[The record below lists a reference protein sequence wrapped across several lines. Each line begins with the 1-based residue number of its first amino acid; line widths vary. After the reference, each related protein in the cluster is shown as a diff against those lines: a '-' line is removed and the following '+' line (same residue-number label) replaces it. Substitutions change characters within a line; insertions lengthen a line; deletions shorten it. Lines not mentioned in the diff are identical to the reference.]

1 MSNQIIEMF
10 SRIAGKYD
18 LMNDLL
24 SFTLHRL
31 WKKKILKYCKT
42 KPEAKFLD
50 CATGTGDIAILLA
63 KKFRELGS
71 VLAIDLSE
79 EMLAIAKEK
88 AKRITNIDFEVADV
102 EKLEYKDDSFDCATI
117 SYGIRNVAHLDKA
130 LKEMARVVK
139 SDGKVVILEFGM
151 PKGLWGLLFK
161 FYSSNIITFVGK
173 IVVKD
178 FFAYKYL
185 HDTVAAFPCG
195 NDFLKRMHYTNSYK
209 STNMKRL
216 CGGISYIYVGV
227 PK

>member
-139 SDGKVVILEFGM
+139 SDG
-151 PKGLWGLLFK
+151 
-161 FYSSNIITFVGK
+161 
-173 IVVKD
+173 
-178 FFAYKYL
+178 
-185 HDTVAAFPCG
+185 
-195 NDFLKRMHYTNSYK
+195 
-209 STNMKRL
+209 
-216 CGGISYIYVGV
+216 
-227 PK
+227 